1 MTDAEHTPPS
11 TPGTPGAPKA
21 TPTPTPTTPKPTPG
35 APRPTP
41 GTVNKDVPTET
52 WRASLTETADA
63 PAADR
68 HARISDLLD
77 DLEGQV
83 GSL

>member
-21 TPTPTPTTPKPTPG
+21 TPTPTPGTPKPATTP
-35 APRPTP
+35 PPTP
-41 GTVNKDVPTET
+41 STVNKDVPTEA
-52 WRASLTETADA
+52 WRANLSETADA

-68 HARISDLLD
+68 HARISELLD

>member
-1 MTDAEHTPPS
+1 MTDAEHTTPPEPP
-11 TPGTPGAPKA
+11 TPRAP
-21 TPTPTPTTPKPTPG
+21 TPTPTPGAPTPTS
-35 APRPTP
+35 PPTP
-41 GTVNKDVPTET
+41 CTVNKDVPTEA
-52 WRASLTETADA
+52 WRANLTETAEA

>member
-1 MTDAEHTPPS
+1 MTDAEHT
-11 TPGTPGAPKA
+11 
-21 TPTPTPTTPKPTPG
+21 TTP
-35 APRPTP
+35 PTP
-41 GTVNKDVPTET
+41 GTVNKDVPTEA
-52 WRASLTETADA
+52 WRASLTATADA